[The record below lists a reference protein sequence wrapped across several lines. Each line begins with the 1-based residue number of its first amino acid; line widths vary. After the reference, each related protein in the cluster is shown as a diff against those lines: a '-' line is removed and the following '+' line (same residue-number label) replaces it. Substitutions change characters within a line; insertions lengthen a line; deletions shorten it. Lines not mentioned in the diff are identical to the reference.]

1 MNSDFM
7 WEVIRNTES
16 QVLTLDQLNHNLLY
30 QDNLEEWGNDFSF
43 NFNFKIYFVV
53 FWPHCVACGIL
64 VP

>member
-43 NFNFKIYFVV
+43 NFKINFVV
-53 FWPHCVACGIL
+53 YRPHYVACGIL